1 MDARRLWLSGL
12 ALFTLA
18 ICGPAAIVGIAPV
31 RADEVT
37 DWNAIADGSLHQ
49 SRAAQ
54 VRGGLRVDGRRGARM
69 GSQESVMRS

>member
-1 MDARRLWLSGL
+1 MVPNRMMRTLTVSALAMVCLFPIAR
-12 ALFTLA
+12 AH
-18 ICGPAAIVGIAPV
+18 
-31 RADEVT
+31 ADEVT

-54 VRGGLRVDGRRGARM
+54 VRGGLGVDGRGGARM